1 MVGHIFYLTEEL
13 VINGECLL
21 TADSVMRLVELPRL
35 TKIGDIQDWRLTEVT
50 RREMFSALE
59 LRWKKRMGQSKNI
72 MID

>member
-1 MVGHIFYLTEEL
+1 
-13 VINGECLL
+13 
-21 TADSVMRLVELPRL
+21 MRLAGLPRL

-59 LRWKKRMGQSKNI
+59 LRWKKRMGQTKNI